1 MLPGVTSNKF
11 YVENVFKN
19 HFSIKKSLE
28 NQSKM
33 FLGGGKV
40 QGRRRYVYIF
50 ICNYTMY
57 SMIEYILQFCVA
69 FCHSVKAELN
79 K

>member
-1 MLPGVTSNKF
+1 MLKKSF
-11 YVENVFKN
+11 FD
-19 HFSIKKSLE
+19 KKSLE

-40 QGRRRYVYIF
+40 QVRQRYVYIS

-57 SMIEYILQFCVA
+57 SMIEYIYTNFV
-69 FCHSVKAELN
+69 
-79 K
+79 